1 MIVTSKTSKEYNER
15 DIENKALQKFLRL
28 QDALLRFDRL
38 KEKQR
43 TLEEKLARL
52 LSHRNI

>member
-1 MIVTSKTSKEYNER
+1 MMASKTSQEYNER
-15 DIENKALQKFLRL
+15 DIENKALQKFLWL

-52 LSHRNI
+52 LAHRNI

>member
-1 MIVTSKTSKEYNER
+1 MMASKTSQEYNER
-15 DIENKALQKFLRL
+15 DIENKALEKFLRL

-52 LSHRNI
+52 LAHRDI

>member
-1 MIVTSKTSKEYNER
+1 MTSKTSHEYNER
-15 DIENKALQKFLRL
+15 DIENKALEKFLRL